1 MGALAVLPSNKCDAH
16 ETFHDWSIPPYTATF
31 VVPSVSRAFPVGV
44 SVGVSQ
50 AFLRAKSAESQLMW
64 DTERSNCG
72 RPYGLSY
79 QDLRVL
85 YYGSTRHWTAWDI
98 VIVTY
103 PEDQIHATDV
113 TGYFTLA
120 PPTEVVPRV
129 QQYPLWDLDSMKST
143 AVSTDETSRADSG
156 NTR

>member
-1 MGALAVLPSNKCDAH
+1 MSKTMINLDTSFRSERHARSILARSAYKFQRSQRSSVL
-16 ETFHDWSIPPYTATF
+16 E
-31 VVPSVSRAFPVGV
+31 
-44 SVGVSQ
+44 
-50 AFLRAKSAESQLMW
+50 LW
-64 DTERSNCG
+64 DTERSNCC
-72 RPYGLSY
+72 RPYGLTY

-85 YYGSTRHWTAWDI
+85 CYRSTRHWPAWDI

-103 PEDQIHATDV
+103 PEDQIHAIDV

-120 PPTEVVPRV
+120 PPTEVVPGV

-143 AVSTDETSRADSG
+143 AVSSEETSRADSG